1 MVYDASVG
9 VDMEAMLQKSASISA
24 VVELV
29 GEEW

>member
-1 MVYDASVG
+1 MVHDASVG
-9 VDMEAMLQKSASISA
+9 VDMAAMWQKSASISA